1 MKKLIL
7 FTSAILF
14 AVTVNA
20 QTEKGQFLVGG
31 QVNYLSEKSDADNAK
46 ATQSFNIVPNVGY
59 FVSDNI
65 AVGTGIGYEYSK
77 TPGNNARKDQAF
89 VVSPFGRYYVGNN
102 SQFKF
107 FTQLSVPLAFGNV
120 KVADNGDDFSKVGSS
135 TSIGV
140 NLAPG
145 FAFFPTSRIG
155 IEFALNGISYENKR
169 VKDADDNTVDGQGS
183 DTFSVGG
190 NFFAPKVGIQFHF

>member
-20 QTEKGQFLVGG
+20 QTEKGKFLVGG
-31 QVNYLSEKSDADNAK
+31 QVNYSSVKSDAENAE
-46 ATQSFNIVPNVGY
+46 ATQSFNVVPNVGY

-65 AVGTGIGYEYSK
+65 AVGTGVGYQFAK
-77 TPGNNARKDQAF
+77 TPGTQAEKEQAF

-120 KVADNGDDFSKVGSS
+120 KVADNDEDFSKVGSS

-140 NLAPG
+140 NLSPG
-145 FAFFPTSRIG
+145 FAFFPTSKIG
-155 IEFALNGISYENKR
+155 IEFSLNGIAYENKR
-169 VKDADDNTVDGQGS
+169 VKDAEDNTVEGSGS
-183 DTFSVGG
+183 DAFSIGAD
-190 NFFAPKVGIQFHF
+190 FFAPRVGIQFHF